1 MSGKTGPR
9 RVRSND
15 LTVGE
20 MARRAGVAVS
30 TLHYYEAEG
39 LIHSWRTEANHRRY
53 DRRELRR
60 VAVIRIA
67 QTLGIPL
74 AQVREVLAQVPTGG
88 AVRKAD
94 WQGVSEIW
102 REEIDRRMELLA
114 RLRGQLDH
122 CMGCGCLSL
131 ENCPLYNAQDRLGD
145 NGAGPR
151 RWLGEQ
157 EEREAPPDPLAR

>member
-1 MSGKTGPR
+1 MSANSGPR

-30 TLHYYEAEG
+30 TLHYYESEG
-39 LIHSWRTEANHRRY
+39 LIQSWRTEANHRRY

-74 AQVREVLAQVPTGG
+74 AQVREVLAQVPSDST
-88 AVRKAD
+88 VRKAD

-145 NGAGPR
+145 NGGGPR
-151 RWLGEQ
+151 RWLGEE
-157 EEREAPPDPLAR
+157 EEREAPPDPLAP